1 MIKVT
6 LLSYNI
12 VTTFE
17 NTNYNMHTVRKTN
30 NKKTNCEKILWSKIY
45 KKKKKKQI
53 NGWFFFFFWGKIL
66 SFLMVGYKILSFLDV
81 VEILITTTSKA
92 NEVASIHKK

>member
-45 KKKKKKQI
+45 QKKQK
-53 NGWFFFFFWGKIL
+53 NK
-66 SFLMVGYKILSFLDV
+66 LMVGYKILSFLDV

>member
-1 MIKVT
+1 MLP
-6 LLSYNI
+6 LLKTPITICTRYEKQ
-12 VTTFE
+12 TTKKQI
-17 NTNYNMHTVRKTN
+17 VRKFCDP
-30 NKKTNCEKILWSKIY
+30 KSI

-53 NGWFFFFFWGKIL
+53 NGWFFFFLGKIL

-92 NEVASIHKK
+92 NEVANIHKKQKNWTSQR

>member
-1 MIKVT
+1 MIQN
-6 LLSYNI
+6 LS
-12 VTTFE
+12 
-17 NTNYNMHTVRKTN
+17 
-30 NKKTNCEKILWSKIY
+30 KKT
-45 KKKKKKQI
+45 KKQI
-53 NGWFFFFFWGKIL
+53 NGWFFFFFFFWGKIL

>member
-45 KKKKKKQI
+45 QKKKKNKLMV
-53 NGWFFFFFWGKIL
+53 GFFFFWGGKIL

-92 NEVASIHKK
+92 NEVANIHKK